1 MKKHNL
7 IYIVEDDESIREL
20 ETYALRN
27 SDFDVEAFDCAKQLF
42 EKIAQKQPQLI
53 VLDVMLPDDDG
64 LKVLTKL
71 KNSPLYNHI
80 PVVLVTAKTGEIDA
94 VIGLDRGADDYIK
107 KPFGVMELIS
117 RVKAVLRRCNT
128 ANNNILQYE
137 NIVIDEGRHEVLVDA
152 AAKEL
157 TYKEYE
163 ILKILI
169 RNKGIVLTRD
179 LLMENVWGYDFE
191 QGNRTVD
198 VHIQSLRKKLGSAG
212 DSIKT
217 IRNVGYKIGE

>member
-1 MKKHNL
+1 MKKRTL

-20 ETYALRN
+20 ETYALKN
-27 SDFDVEAFDCAKQLF
+27 SDFDVNSFESSKQLF
-42 EKIAQKQPQLI
+42 EKMGEKLPELI
-53 VLDVMLPDDDG
+53 ILDVMLPEDDG

-71 KNSPLYNHI
+71 KNNLSYSHI
-80 PVVLVTAKTGEIDA
+80 PVVLVTAKTSEIDA
-94 VIGLDRGADDYIK
+94 VKGLDMGADDYIK

-117 RVKAVLRRCNT
+117 RVKAVLRRSTTVNSPL
-128 ANNNILQYE
+128 LQFE
-137 NIVIDEGRHEVLVDA
+137 NIIIDEGRHEVLVDGV
-152 AAKEL
+152 AKEL

-179 LLMENVWGYDFE
+179 LLMENIWGYDFE

-198 VHIQSLRKKLGSAG
+198 VHIQSLRKKIGSAG
-212 DSIKT
+212 DHIKT

>member
-1 MKKHNL
+1 MKKRTL

-20 ETYALRN
+20 ETYALKN
-27 SDFDVEAFDCAKQLF
+27 SDFDVNSFESSKQLF
-42 EKIAQKQPQLI
+42 EKMGEKLPELI
-53 VLDVMLPDDDG
+53 ILDVMLPEDDG
-64 LKVLTKL
+64 LKVLAKL
-71 KNSPLYNHI
+71 KNNLSYSHI
-80 PVVLVTAKTGEIDA
+80 PVVLVTAKTSEIDA
-94 VIGLDRGADDYIK
+94 VKGLDMGADDYIK

-117 RVKAVLRRCNT
+117 RVKAVLRRSTTVNSPL
-128 ANNNILQYE
+128 LQFE
-137 NIVIDEGRHEVLVDA
+137 NIIIDEGRHEVLVDGI
-152 AAKEL
+152 AKEL

-179 LLMENVWGYDFE
+179 LLMENIWGYDFE

-198 VHIQSLRKKLGSAG
+198 VHIQSLRKKIGSAG
-212 DSIKT
+212 DHIKT